1 MSPVAT
7 RPRPAPARRRSD
19 ILGLLAAGVGL
30 VAALGVLFLAM
41 DAPPHVER
49 VTINNPHEW
58 SAAVEVSDERQQG
71 WVGLGIVNKGVTHP
85 FEEVLD
91 QGRTWV
97 FRFSYAG
104 VDGGELRVSR
114 ADLQRSGWKIAVP
127 DEFATRMREAGL
139 EPSAR

>member
-19 ILGLLAAGVGL
+19 LLGLFAAGVGL
-30 VAALGVLFLAM
+30 VLALGVLFLAM
-41 DAPPHVER
+41 EAPQHVER
-49 VTINNPHEW
+49 VTIHNPHEW
-58 SAAVEVSDERQQG
+58 SAGVEASNERRQG
-71 WVGLGIVNKGVTHP
+71 WVGIGVVNKNEAHA

-97 FRFSYAG
+97 FRFSYGG
-104 VDGGELRVSR
+104 VDGGELTVSR
-114 ADLQRSGWKIAVP
+114 ADLQRSGWKVTVP

-139 EPSAR
+139 GPSAR